1 MIFPQEFLE
10 CAGFPRLNTMKSQT
24 KLTLDLLKLG
34 ADPAQIL
41 VKLALRKALMG
52 CTSVLD
58 VGCGFSPLLR
68 QLGVSHAAGIEGY
81 QPAFEKAQQL
91 KTHDEIVLGDVRE
104 LSRHFKEGQF
114 DACIAMDVIEHLPKE
129 DGLRLMRDME
139 RIAKKRVIFF
149 TPNGFLPQ
157 RHSVNS
163 DLQAHLSGWEAGE
176 VKGYGY
182 EVAGMLGPK
191 KLRGEY
197 HALLRRPAAFWGMVS
212 FLSQI
217 FQIRHHPEKAAAIL
231 CVKKINDVRR

>member
-1 MIFPQEFLE
+1 
-10 CAGFPRLNTMKSQT
+10 MKSQT
-24 KLTLDLLKLG
+24 KLTLDLLKQG

-41 VKLALRKALMG
+41 VKLSLRKALEG
-52 CTSVLD
+52 CASVLD

-91 KTHDEIVLGDVRE
+91 KTHDEMVLGDVRE
-104 LSRHFKEGQF
+104 LSRHFNEGQF

-157 RHSVNS
+157 RHAVNS
-163 DLQAHLSGWEAGE
+163 DLQEHLSGWEAGE
-176 VKGYGY
+176 VKEYGY

-197 HALLRRPAAFWGMVS
+197 HALIRRPVAFWGLVS
-212 FLSQI
+212 LLSQI
-217 FQIRHHPEKAAAIL
+217 FQIHHHPDKAAAIL
-231 CVKKINDVRR
+231 CVKKLTRCGVRMHGS

>member
-1 MIFPQEFLE
+1 
-10 CAGFPRLNTMKSQT
+10 MKSQT
-24 KLTLDLLKLG
+24 KLTLDLLKQG

-41 VKLALRKALMG
+41 VKLSLRKALEG
-52 CTSVLD
+52 CASVLD

-81 QPAFEKAQQL
+81 QPAFEKAQKL

-139 RIAKKRVIFF
+139 RIAKKKVVFF

-157 RHSVNS
+157 RHAVNS
-163 DLQAHLSGWEAGE
+163 DLQEHLSGWEAGE
-176 VKGYGY
+176 VKEYGY

-197 HALLRRPAAFWGMVS
+197 HALIRRPVAFWGLVS
-212 FLSQI
+212 LLSQI
-217 FQIRHHPEKAAAIL
+217 FQIRHHPDKAAAIL
-231 CVKKINDVRR
+231 CVKKVTRCGVKVHGS

>member
-1 MIFPQEFLE
+1 MRQFS
-10 CAGFPRLNTMKSQT
+10 RLNTMKSPT
-24 KLTLDLLKLG
+24 KLTLDLLKQG

-41 VKLALRKALMG
+41 VKLALRKALVG
-52 CTSVLD
+52 CSSVLD

-91 KTHDEIVLGDVRE
+91 KTHDQIVLGDVRE
-104 LSRHFKEGQF
+104 LLRHFSEGQF

-129 DGLRLMRDME
+129 DGLRLMHDME
-139 RIAKKRVIFF
+139 KIAKKKVIFF
-149 TPNGFLPQ
+149 TPNAILLY
-157 RHSVNS
+157 RHSVNR
-163 DLQAHLSGWEAGE
+163 DLQEPLCGWEAGE

-197 HALLRRPAAFWGMVS
+197 HALLRRPMIFWGMVS

-217 FQIRHHPEKAAAIL
+217 FRIRHHPEKAAAIL
-231 CVKKINDVRR
+231 CVKKINDLRH